1 MLPTKEA
8 VSVWI
13 LWKDKLAGGQTIILY
28 VFSFEDQKVHDDLP
42 SSRDKYQQGAN
53 NLVLRTQLLRP
64 SLIFSY
70 KTEQLLFTKDNAS
83 LIIVMQ
89 LLASN

>member
-1 MLPTKEA
+1 MLPMKEA
-8 VSVWI
+8 VSIWI

-28 VFSFEDQKVHDDLP
+28 VFSFEDQNGHDDLP

-64 SLIFSY
+64 PLILSF
-70 KTEQLLFTKDNAS
+70 KMRRLLFTKDSVS
-83 LIIVMQ
+83 LIVVDAVAC
-89 LLASN
+89 L